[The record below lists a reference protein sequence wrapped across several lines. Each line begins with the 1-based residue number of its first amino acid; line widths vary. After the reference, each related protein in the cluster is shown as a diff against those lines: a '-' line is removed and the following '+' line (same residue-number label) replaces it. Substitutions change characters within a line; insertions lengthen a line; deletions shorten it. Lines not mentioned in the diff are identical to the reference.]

1 MAQYKGRKK
10 LFTVLAVIVALLLVV
25 AVVTVVKSL
34 TSNKSSDSSQ
44 TTSKDTPAVSD
55 KSKAT
60 DTPATTQPAETTT
73 QPSIDPATVTT
84 VDIEPASLTVSYLKG
99 IGGFDFEVLKT
110 MGGTKYIQFSSTK
123 LAGTKCT
130 NDQGQFASIIVSPSA
145 DESTTLAK
153 TITVDGTTYG
163 LSLADAT
170 CTNDADLLKQYQDA
184 FSGPFSLL
192 KKM

>member
-44 TTSKDTPAVSD
+44 TASKDAPAVSD
-55 KSKAT
+55 KSKTT

-110 MGGTKYIQFSSTK
+110 MG
-123 LAGTKCT
+123 GTKCT